1 LPGPA
6 APFPLPTWGDQLPT
20 LPGDRVTLRA
30 IDDPDAAGL
39 LAIFGDAEVVR
50 YWSRPPLS
58 NLAAAAALVDEIQ
71 EGFFRRHSFHWGV
84 EDAASGELVGVCML
98 GSLNLR
104 HRRAEVGFVMRRD
117 RWGQGLA
124 SASLGVLFA
133 FCFGTLGLHRLEADV
148 DPDNA
153 RSLRLL
159 ERLGFQRE
167 GRLRERWNT
176 YGTPRDGIF
185 LGLLRREWPGPGG
198 R

>member
-1 LPGPA
+1 MAGPA
-6 APFPLPTWGDQLPT
+6 PSFAVPTWGDQLPT
-20 LPGDRVTLRA
+20 LSGARVTLRA

-50 YWSRPPLS
+50 YWNRPPLS
-58 NLAAAAALVDEIQ
+58 NLAAASALVDEIQ
-71 EGFFRRHSFHWGV
+71 EGFFRRHSFHWGIA
-84 EDAASGELVGVCML
+84 DPATGELVGICVL

-104 HRRAEVGFVMRRD
+104 HRRAEVSFVLRRD

-124 SASLGVLFA
+124 SAALGLLFA
-133 FCFGTLGLHRLEADV
+133 FCFETLKLHRLEADV
-148 DPDNA
+148 DPDNQ
-153 RSLRLL
+153 RSLHLL

-185 LGLLRREWPGPGG
+185 LGLLRREWAGAGA